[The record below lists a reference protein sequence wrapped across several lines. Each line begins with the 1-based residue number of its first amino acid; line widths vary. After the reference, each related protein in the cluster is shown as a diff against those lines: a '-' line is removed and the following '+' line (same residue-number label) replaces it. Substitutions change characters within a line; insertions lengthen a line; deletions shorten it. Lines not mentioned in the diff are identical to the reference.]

1 MAQLQEVAT
10 EGAVLGRAALEM
22 AMLVKGFC
30 SAQPESKH
38 RAGSH

>member
-30 SAQPESKH
+30 SAQPEPKH